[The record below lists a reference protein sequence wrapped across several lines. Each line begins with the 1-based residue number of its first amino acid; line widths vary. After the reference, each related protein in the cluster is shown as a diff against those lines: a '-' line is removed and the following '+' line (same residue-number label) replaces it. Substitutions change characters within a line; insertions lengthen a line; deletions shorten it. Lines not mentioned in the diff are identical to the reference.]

1 MVMTGAELLRK
12 AAGPI
17 ATSDFIAASGLLS
30 AEQSTAFLD
39 QVYEATPLSALIRKE
54 RRRSKSGT
62 IAKIGIGGRQ
72 LRRKTAGVDDS
83 TLVKPTFSDVAYQTA
98 ASRLDWEVEEEVLE
112 ENIEGEGLEEHLVR
126 LMTTVIGIDL
136 EDLHL
141 NADTTVVVDADHTAD
156 DVAFLTQ
163 NDGWLRQIA
172 TGAIAHRIDGATI
185 NAGSISKDHFFAA
198 VQATPSKYLNP
209 AVMKWIANEV
219 VLSRYAE
226 YLSNRGTGAGDAV
239 LASGQVTQIA
249 GFGVVAASKM
259 PNDRILLADP
269 RNLIAV
275 NTREIRRRKTTEG
288 REAIRQDK
296 RFYAIFLDDDPVI
309 EEQDAIADIYGLA
322 A

>member
-1 MVMTGAELLRK
+1 MVMNGAELLRK

-17 ATSDFIAASGLLS
+17 ATGDFIAASGLLS
-30 AEQSTAFLD
+30 AEQSTRFLD
-39 QVYEATPLSALIRKE
+39 QVFEATPLSALIRRE

-62 IAKIGIGGRQ
+62 IAKIGIGGRL
-72 LRRKTAGVDDS
+72 LRRKTAGVDDA
-83 TLVKPTFSDVAYQTA
+83 TLVKPTFSDIPYATVS
-98 ASRLDWEVEEEVLE
+98 SRLDWEVEEEVFQD
-112 ENIEGEGLEEHLVR
+112 NIEAEGLEDHLVR
-126 LMTTVIGIDL
+126 LMTTAIGIDL

-141 NADTTVVVDADHTAD
+141 NADTTTVVDANNTQAD
-156 DVAFLTQ
+156 VDFRTQ

-172 TGAIAHRIDGATI
+172 TGGIAHRIDSSTI
-185 NAGSISKDHFFAA
+185 NAGDISKDHFFAA
-198 VQATPSKYLNP
+198 VQAVPSKFLNP
-209 AVMKWIANEV
+209 AVMKWVANEV

-249 GFGVVAASKM
+249 GFGVVPASKM
-259 PNDRILLADP
+259 PNTRILLVDP
-269 RNLIAV
+269 KNLIAV

-309 EEQDAIADIYGLA
+309 EEQDAIADIHTLDA
-322 A
+322 

>member
-1 MVMTGAELLRK
+1 MGMSGAELLRK

-17 ATSDFIAASGLLS
+17 ATGDFIAASGLLS
-30 AEQSTAFLD
+30 AEQSTSFLD

-54 RRRSKSGT
+54 RRRAKSGT
-62 IAKIGIGGRQ
+62 IAKIGIGGRL

-98 ASRLDWEVEEEVLE
+98 ASRLDWEIEEEVIE
-112 ENIEGEGLEEHLVR
+112 ENIEGEALEDHLVR
-126 LMTTVIGIDL
+126 LMTTAIGIDL

-141 NADTTVVVDADHTAD
+141 NGDTTDTSADA
-156 DVAFLTQ
+156 AFLTQ
-163 NDGWLRQIA
+163 NEGWLRQIA
-172 TGAIAHRIDGATI
+172 TGGVAHRINGATI
-185 NAGSISKDHFFAA
+185 NSGNISKDHFFAA
-198 VQATPSKYLNP
+198 VQAVPAKYLNP
-209 AVMKWIANEV
+209 AVMKWVANEV

-249 GFGVVAASKM
+249 GFGVVPASKM
-259 PNDRILLADP
+259 PNTRILLVDP
-269 RNLIAV
+269 KNLVAV